1 MGGHELIKLM
11 QVNAISG
18 KRSCQLMRML
28 LTLDTY
34 GTHNYR
40 NDFFIHYLC
49 HSQNDIE
56 LSPFPHRLIMS
67 LLNNR

>member
-18 KRSCQLMRML
+18 KRSSQLMRML

-34 GTHNYR
+34 GTHIITEMIFLYT
-40 NDFFIHYLC
+40 IC
-49 HSQNDIE
+49 VTVKMI
-56 LSPFPHRLIMS
+56 LSCPPS
-67 LLNNR
+67 PTD